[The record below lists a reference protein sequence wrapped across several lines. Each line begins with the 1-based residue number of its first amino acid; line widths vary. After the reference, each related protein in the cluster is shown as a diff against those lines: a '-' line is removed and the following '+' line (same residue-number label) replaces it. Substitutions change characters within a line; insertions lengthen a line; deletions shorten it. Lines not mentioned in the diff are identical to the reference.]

1 MGPTPDAV
9 IIGAGPNGLAAAI
22 TLARAGRSVTVYE
35 AASTPGGGCR
45 SAELIEPGFV
55 HDICA
60 AVHALG
66 VSSPF
71 FRDTPLDQY
80 GLRWCH
86 PEVPLAHP
94 LDEGRAGVAT
104 HPIDGTL
111 DALGTDAA
119 RYRRVVGPLVRR
131 FDALADSVL
140 APVLRIPRH
149 PVVLARFGI
158 PALLDAAHLA
168 KWFGELGG
176 PLFAGCAAHSILP
189 LERPLTSS
197 FGLMLLSSAHAA
209 GWPFAQGGSQAIIDA
224 MVAYLRSLG
233 GEVVCDHPVRS
244 LTDLA
249 PSSVVLADV
258 SPSVLASIAAD
269 RLPPSFMTQ
278 AARFRHG
285 PGVFKI
291 DYTLDGPVPWTN
303 DACRRAG
310 TVHVGGSVAE
320 IAASERTMWRGG
332 HSDRP
337 FVLVAQPTIADPSRA
352 PAGKHTLW
360 TYCHVPAN
368 STVDMT
374 DAIELQ
380 LERFAPGFRDLVR
393 GRHTMDAPAYERYN
407 QNYIGGDIAGGA
419 HNGRQLLARGTSIRP
434 YRTGADS
441 ILLCSAS
448 TPPGAGVHGMC
459 GVQAAKVALRTTL
472 R

>member
-1 MGPTPDAV
+1 
-9 IIGAGPNGLAAAI
+9 
-22 TLARAGRSVTVYE
+22 
-35 AASTPGGGCR
+35 
-45 SAELIEPGFV
+45 
-55 HDICA
+55 
-60 AVHALG
+60 
-66 VSSPF
+66 
-71 FRDTPLDQY
+71 
-80 GLRWCH
+80 
-86 PEVPLAHP
+86 
-94 LDEGRAGVAT
+94 
-104 HPIDGTL
+104 
-111 DALGTDAA
+111 
-119 RYRRVVGPLVRR
+119 
-131 FDALADSVL
+131 
-140 APVLRIPRH
+140 
-149 PVVLARFGI
+149 
-158 PALLDAAHLA
+158 
-168 KWFGELGG
+168 
-176 PLFAGCAAHSILP
+176 
-189 LERPLTSS
+189 
-197 FGLMLLSSAHAA
+197 
-209 GWPFAQGGSQAIIDA
+209 
-224 MVAYLRSLG
+224 
-233 GEVVCDHPVRS
+233 
-244 LTDLA
+244 
-249 PSSVVLADV
+249 VLADV

-269 RLPPSFMTQ
+269 RVPPSFMTQ

-291 DYTLDGPVPWTN
+291 DYTLDGPVPWAN